1 MATAVTWN
9 GTGYSIPATGELNW
23 GALSDFLVDL
33 GNNAQ
38 TTNFQK
44 MKQRKVTSTPVTVS
58 AATDCVILVNIAS
71 ASTIDLPA
79 GSADQVFHIIDISNA
94 AETNN
99 ITIDPNA
106 AETIGGAASYVISTN
121 KGGVSI
127 IWNSTDSDWEIISEV
142 RQGRLDSLAVL
153 GTTANT
159 TPMSVT
165 ASNNNG
171 FAMTI
176 DNTDTTAG
184 GAGGLWIDTG
194 ATGGTAPVLR
204 VTKNNGADTLI
215 EAEENGKIGINR
227 SSPDTQLHIAGQVGN
242 INDGLKISRN
252 ALPNQGLHVYATGGE
267 SRFRARSDS
276 SNGFFSFAGYNGTT
290 ETSPWFYIND
300 SGNSGFK
307 TSSPTATVTISDSS
321 TQLRLTEGS
330 DDARFA
336 DLFGQFNGGGDSADL
351 LLRATND
358 AGTVTEIMRLRGT
371 NGNVGI
377 GTTNPGSTRFFTKGG
392 TSGQY
397 LTKFEHDTT
406 NPFGFFVNFSGA
418 SPDNNSN
425 TFAEYLDSTTTR
437 CIIYS
442 DGDLQNHDNSYTAI
456 SDARLKQDIID
467 CGSQW
472 EDVKAFRLKKYKF
485 ISDVEAGKDHIQLGV
500 IAQELQMTS
509 PGLVNYDEQR
519 DVYSVEYSVMTLK
532 AIKALQE
539 AMARIEVIEGKING

>member
-58 AATDCVILVNIAS
+58 AATDCVLLVNIAS

-106 AETIGGAASYVISTN
+106 AETIGGAASYVISSN

-184 GAGGLWIDTG
+184 GAGGLWVDTG

-204 VTKNNGADTLI
+204 VTKNNGADTII
-215 EAEENGKIGINR
+215 EAEENGNVSIGTA
-227 SSPDTQLHIAGQVGN
+227 SPD
-242 INDGLKISRN
+242 
-252 ALPNQGLHVYATGGE
+252 PNVKFHV
-267 SRFRARSDS
+267 
-276 SNGFFSFAGYNGTT
+276 
-290 ETSPWFYIND
+290 
-300 SGNSGFK
+300 
-307 TSSPTATVTISDSS
+307 
-321 TQLRLTEGS
+321 
-330 DDARFA
+330 
-336 DLFGQFNGGGDSADL
+336 
-351 LLRATND
+351 
-358 AGTVTEIMRLRGT
+358 
-371 NGNVGI
+371 
-377 GTTNPGSTRFFTKGG
+377 TKGG
-392 TSGQY
+392 TLPALAADGIAVFQNNATAADDAVVHVIAGTSGFTGITFGDSGDKDIGAILYDNGTDLGVGANSMLFKTNATNAVTIDSSQLVTLSGALRLQSGGSD
-397 LTKFEHDTT
+397 LTHYEEGTFSFSSSNMTGDPVTGRFTRIGRLVSLRFDTT
-406 NPFGFFVNFSGA
+406 QYTITSSATLTILNTTVPTSMRGDGAVICLEIPILKNGSPSTAIWQIYNSDRIDMYDGA
-418 SPDNNSN
+418 SG
-425 TFAEYLDSTTTR
+425 THFTA
-437 CIIYS
+437 S
-442 DGDLQNHDNSYTAI
+442 DTIRFTCS
-456 SDARLKQDIID
+456 SSEP
-467 CGSQW
+467 GS
-472 EDVKAFRLKKYKF
+472 
-485 ISDVEAGKDHIQLGV
+485 GV
-500 IAQELQMTS
+500 T
-509 PGLVNYDEQR
+509 YHR
-519 DVYSVEYSVMTLK
+519 
-532 AIKALQE
+532 
-539 AMARIEVIEGKING
+539 